1 MTNESHLFSWCN
13 NPWYRE
19 LIAAHLTPVILSLF
33 RLWLVL
39 PSSPRCLW
47 LVTITLLSLSLVT
60 MADKESRIFEGAID
74 QKLNSIANIPSAISD
89 LIFGDESIFLMT
101 NFWVFHHLRSQVT
114 AKPRGGARLISP
126 PVSGSPGGGNHHGR
140 RGQCLPR
147 VSLYHQVSYTITQG

>member
-89 LIFGDESIFLMT
+89 LIFGDESIFFTPALSHDQDSKKGT
-101 NFWVFHHLRSQVT
+101 NKWSMYFEPFRPTGTGKYCQNLKTWGKTDFLPQKWVKNTLKW
-114 AKPRGGARLISP
+114 A
-126 PVSGSPGGGNHHGR
+126 
-140 RGQCLPR
+140 
-147 VSLYHQVSYTITQG
+147 